1 MNDTDQ
7 YGATAGTSGV
17 RAPRRRPPQTLGGS
31 AVATVLALAALFVA
45 TAAPALLAGVAIGA
59 VGGAAVAVLSGRRRR
74 AETVD
79 FCLPRASLCLS
90 I

>member
-7 YGATAGTSGV
+7 YGPTAGTSGV
-17 RAPRRRPPQTLGGS
+17 RPARREPPQTLGGS
-31 AVATVLALAALFVA
+31 AVATVLALAALFAA
-45 TAAPALLAGVAIGA
+45 TAAPALLAGMAIGA

-74 AETVD
+74 AETAG
-79 FCLPRASLCLS
+79 FCLPRVGLCLS